1 MRGPLFLAI
10 LLSAAAH
17 VLFFQGYGTRRL
29 PKDGC
34 LVNVR
39 LLSPVVSPD
48 DGRPEP
54 DGVPSNTVFEDTTAA
69 PPLQKEMVFETD
81 GKSDSGEKQLA
92 EYCND
97 IRDKFAGM
105 LHYPRSA
112 MERGLQGTVL
122 LRFYVDAEG
131 YMTKTEIAESSG
143 IRVLDDSAMKTASK
157 IKRVSPPV
165 DYGLDP
171 LTIEIGLNYKLNER
185 RKK

>member
-1 MRGPLFLAI
+1 
-10 LLSAAAH
+10 
-17 VLFFQGYGTRRL
+17 
-29 PKDGC
+29 
-34 LVNVR
+34 
-39 LLSPVVSPD
+39 
-48 DGRPEP
+48 
-54 DGVPSNTVFEDTTAA
+54 
-69 PPLQKEMVFETD
+69 
-81 GKSDSGEKQLA
+81 
-92 EYCND
+92 
-97 IRDKFAGM
+97 
-105 LHYPRSA
+105 